1 MEKAKNVYALAADI
15 GWSDLGTWGSLY
27 SYSDKDK
34 EGHVIQ
40 GKNVLTYDSKNCV
53 VNVPKNKL
61 VVLQG
66 MEDMIV
72 VENDGILLVCKQK
85 DEQQIKRIVNDVKAT
100 KGEKYV

>member
-1 MEKAKNVYALAADI
+1 
-15 GWSDLGTWGSLY
+15 
-27 SYSDKDK
+27 
-34 EGHVIQ
+34 
-40 GKNVLTYDSKNCV
+40 

-100 KGEKYV
+100 KGDKYV

>member
-1 MEKAKNVYALAADI
+1 MITQEIKIRNNEPRSREYPPAD
-15 GWSDLGTWGSLY
+15 
-27 SYSDKDK
+27 
-34 EGHVIQ
+34 IQ

-100 KGEKYV
+100 KGDKYV